1 MMKSSEK
8 REFLLK
14 DFDAIFGYRISFSAM
29 RLGALGAS
37 LTILGLVVSLGK
49 GTQFPAVLG
58 VYTIMLIVVFA
69 SIRIIAAINR
79 GIFVFSNHIK
89 WIEKEL
95 GEVGFSTYWG
105 NYLRHNVKD
114 SGSYAFVVASRVINF
129 AISTYVI
136 LGAWTTIAIE
146 AEVVLRSI
154 LSAIVTIVSIFM
166 FFWNE
171 YHIHK
176 ELDPRGFMDRISKGL
191 NEARAEA
198 LGRESE

>member
-1 MMKSSEK
+1 MKSPER
-8 REFLLK
+8 REFLLM

-29 RLGALGAS
+29 RLGALGAC

-49 GTQFPAVLG
+49 DTQFTALLG
-58 VYTIMLIVVFA
+58 YYTIMLIVVFA

-105 NYLRHNVKD
+105 NYLRRNVKD

-129 AISTYVI
+129 AISAYVI
-136 LGAWTTIAIE
+136 LGAWTGVAIE
-146 AEVVLRSI
+146 DEVISRSI
-154 LSAIVTIVSIFM
+154 ISAIVTVVSIVM

-176 ELDPRGFMDRISKGL
+176 ELDPRGFLDRISKGL
-191 NEARAEA
+191 DEARAEV
-198 LGRESE
+198 LGQKSE